1 MDEVTRPGKDNSA
14 LKPATTRH
22 GVGVYTSYNSIASSS
37 ILAMPGLFFKPGEKR
52 PRDFSV
58 PSLAQRAVTLVLPAT
73 NFAWVQVPT
82 ECPRVQEPRAI
93 VTQTELCPIRPLIK
107 KFLTIR

>member
-1 MDEVTRPGKDNSA
+1 
-14 LKPATTRH
+14 
-22 GVGVYTSYNSIASSS
+22 
-37 ILAMPGLFFKPGEKR
+37 MPGSSFKPGEKR

-73 NFAWVQVPT
+73 NFAWAQVPT
-82 ECPRVQEPRAI
+82 KCPRVQEPWAV

-107 KFLTIR
+107 KNSLQLGKREVPSLVFLSM